1 MNFLRICNL
10 SLMVFLGTSALQA
23 AENLKD
29 SPFSASLELSTK
41 YMWRGIEYGTA
52 PTVFP
57 MIGYNTHGFNAFAM
71 GAYAIDGSHQEVDL
85 GVSYTSNGFT
95 VGVSDY
101 YYPSSVGEKDD
112 YFKLSNRETGH
123 WVEAYATW
131 AGTKNVELV
140 DFPATLMLGAICEE
154 LAQRGCNVHGNTPS
168 NVDAYKFI
176 VDSGFFNEMYD
187 ENNRKIY
194 KPGNSKIM
202 IVQRGEDRITGD
214 NLLSFVNLL
223 NKTKEHL
230 GVREDADIDDYVA
243 ILKEI
248 CGNSTEWGNVVRKNW
263 TIGAKFEDGHVDFV
277 ALDLGQGILRS
288 LKKRVDKQLT
298 DFIQNKDNSQVLEGV
313 FNRYYGS
320 RSNDSNRNQGLPF
333 IKGCNT
339 KNVISQL
346 HVITNNVLLDFSN
359 QSNDKSF
366 ASYNNGL
373 IGTLYSWSVN
383 ADCLTQ

>member
-1 MNFLRICNL
+1 MMVRYNKNTRTYLIRQSNIRQKKLHRQCLRRKKIKLRLGIIRKRMSKEAKINSL
-10 SLMVFLGTSALQA
+10 SQKGGKTPLVQIVP
-23 AENLKD
+23 KD
-29 SPFSASLELSTK
+29 FRL
-41 YMWRGIEYGTA
+41 
-52 PTVFP
+52 
-57 MIGYNTHGFNAFAM
+57 
-71 GAYAIDGSHQEVDL
+71 
-85 GVSYTSNGFT
+85 
-95 VGVSDY
+95 
-101 YYPSSVGEKDD
+101 
-112 YFKLSNRETGH
+112 LSNPLGCAKFFRELYHMEFSYLSRFGDK
-123 WVEAYATW
+123 EISLDMR
-131 AGTKNVELV
+131 NVELV

-298 DFIQNKDNSQVLEGV
+298 DFIQNKDNCQVLEGV

-383 ADCLTQ
+383 ADCLIQ